1 MRLKSALMALKNRL
15 LISIFLLIQ
24 FTFGLAAITLS
35 INMLCNFHYLENS
48 SNSLLDLE
56 STYFI
61 TYDGMTT
68 DRLKADQFNKGQVEE
83 IYKKMQQNKDVIS
96 YGTYEESIIELESSN
111 RPLQESM
118 LEELKNK
125 TFRDKNPTIRIITID
140 EDYYKLLNIPI
151 KTGVGFSYRDF
162 HKNSEEKTNVLV
174 GPYFKKYFQI
184 GDTINN
190 QYMIIGFLPENK
202 FIIDGNGVSIYQK
215 LDKAMLSPMPI
226 DRYENYEI
234 MFSRL
239 HQSTIM
245 NLKRD
250 ADVNKL
256 QEMIQLKG
264 SDVTLYLKN
273 LGEEINEAVTSS
285 MDTENID
292 LIVGSLFILFI
303 IAGIVVTTV
312 VSIMM
317 RKREFG
323 IKMVLGES
331 KFGMFIQIVLENIC
345 ITIVGMFLSIVYFLW
360 RYENHLQVS
369 KDFDTASV
377 REINLNMP
385 ILLFVFL
392 FLLVIIIISN
402 LIVFLFI
409 RKLEPK
415 TLIGGME

>member
-1 MRLKSALMALKNRL
+1 MRIKSALMALKNRL

-24 FTFGLAAITLS
+24 FTFGLTSITLS
-35 INMLCNFHYLENS
+35 INMLYNFNYLENS

-68 DRLKADQFNKGQVEE
+68 DRLKADQFNKEQVEE
-83 IYKKMQQNKDVIS
+83 IYQKMRQNKDVIS

-118 LEELKNK
+118 LDELKNK
-125 TFRDKNPTIRIITID
+125 TFRDKGPTIRTIEID

-151 KTGVGFSYRDF
+151 KTGTGFSYQDF
-162 HKNSEEKTNVLV
+162 QKNSEEKTNVLV
-174 GPYFKKYFQI
+174 GSYFKKYFQI

-190 QYMIIGFLPENK
+190 QYTIIGFLPENK
-202 FIIDGNGVSIYQK
+202 FIVNTSHVYQK
-215 LDKAMLSPMPI
+215 LDKTMLSPMPI
-226 DRYENYEI
+226 DRYEHYEI

-245 NLKRD
+245 NLKKD

-256 QEMIQLKG
+256 QETIQLKG
-264 SDVTLYLKN
+264 SDVTLYLRN
-273 LGEEINEAVTSS
+273 LGEEINKDITSS
-285 MDTENID
+285 WDTEIID

-303 IAGIVVTTV
+303 IGGIVVTTI

-331 KFGMFIQIVLENIC
+331 KFGMFIQIVLENMC
-345 ITIVGMFLSIVYFLW
+345 IAIVGMFLSVVYFSW
-360 RYENHLQVS
+360 RYEAHLQVS

-377 REINLNMP
+377 LEVNLNMP

-392 FLLVIIIISN
+392 FLLLIIIVSN

>member
-15 LISIFLLIQ
+15 LITIFLLIQ

-35 INMLCNFHYLENS
+35 INMLYNFHYLKNS

-61 TYDGMTT
+61 TYDGITT
-68 DRLKADQFNKGQVEE
+68 DRLKADQFNKEQVEE
-83 IYKKMQQNKDVIS
+83 IYNKMQQNKDVIS
-96 YGTYEESIIELESSN
+96 YGTYEQRIIELESSN

-125 TFRDKNPTIRIITID
+125 TFRDKSPTIRIITID
-140 EDYYKLLNIPI
+140 EDYYKLLKIPI
-151 KTGVGFSYRDF
+151 KTGTGFSYQDF
-162 HKNSEEKTNVLV
+162 QKNSEEKTNVLV

-190 QYMIIGFLPENK
+190 EYTIIGFLPENK
-202 FIIDGNGVSIYQK
+202 FIIEGNGTNAYQK

-226 DRYENYEI
+226 DRYEHYEI

-245 NLKRD
+245 NLKKD

-292 LIVGSLFILFI
+292 LVVGSLFILFI
-303 IAGIVVTTV
+303 IGGIVVTTI

-323 IKMVLGES
+323 IKMALGES

-345 ITIVGMFLSIVYFLW
+345 IAIVGMFLSLVYFSW
-360 RYENHLQVS
+360 RYADNLQSS
-369 KDFDTASV
+369 KDFDMASV
-377 REINLNMP
+377 LEVNLNMS
-385 ILLFVFL
+385 ILLFVCL
-392 FLLVIIIISN
+392 FLLLIIIVSN

>member
-35 INMLCNFHYLENS
+35 INGMYNFYYLGNS

-68 DRLKADQFNKGQVEE
+68 DRLKADQFNKEQVEE
-83 IYKKMQQNKDVIS
+83 IYNKMQQNKDVIS
-96 YGTYEESIIELESSN
+96 YGTYEPIIIELESSN

-125 TFRDKNPTIRIITID
+125 TFRDKSPTIRIITID

-151 KTGVGFSYRDF
+151 KTGTGFSYQDF
-162 HKNSEEKTNVLV
+162 QKNSEEKTNVLV

-190 QYMIIGFLPENK
+190 QYTIIGFLPENK
-202 FIIDGNGVSIYQK
+202 FIIDGNGASIYQK

-226 DRYENYEI
+226 DRYEHYEI

-245 NLKRD
+245 NLKKD

-256 QEMIQLKG
+256 QETLQLKG

-303 IAGIVVTTV
+303 IGGIVVTTI

-345 ITIVGMFLSIVYFLW
+345 IAIVGMFLSIVYFSW
-360 RYENHLQVS
+360 RYEAHLQVS

-377 REINLNMP
+377 QEINLNMP
-385 ILLFVFL
+385 ILILVFL
-392 FLLVIIIISN
+392 FLLLIIIVSN

>member
-1 MRLKSALMALKNRL
+1 MRLKSALMALKNRS
-15 LISIFLLIQ
+15 LISIFLLVQ

-35 INMLCNFHYLENS
+35 INMLYNFHYLKNS

-61 TYDGMTT
+61 TYDGITT
-68 DRLKADQFNKGQVEE
+68 DRLKADQFNKEQVEE

-96 YGTYEESIIELESSN
+96 YGTYEQSTIELESSN

-125 TFRDKNPTIRIITID
+125 TFHDKSPTIRIITID
-140 EDYYKLLNIPI
+140 EYYYKLLNIPI
-151 KTGVGFSYRDF
+151 KTGTGFSYQDF
-162 HKNSEEKTNVLV
+162 QKSSEEKTNVLV

-190 QYMIIGFLPENK
+190 QYTIIGFLPENK
-202 FIIDGNGVSIYQK
+202 FIIEGNGVSIYQK

-226 DRYENYEI
+226 DRYGHYEI

-245 NLKRD
+245 NLKKD

-285 MDTENID
+285 MDTESID
-292 LIVGSLFILFI
+292 LVVGSLFILFI
-303 IAGIVVTTV
+303 IGGIVVTTI

-345 ITIVGMFLSIVYFLW
+345 IAIVGMFLSLVYFSW
-360 RYENHLQVS
+360 RYAAHLQSS
-369 KDFDTASV
+369 KDFDIASV
-377 REINLNMP
+377 REMNLNMP
-385 ILLFVFL
+385 ILILVCL
-392 FLLVIIIISN
+392 FLLLIIIVSN

>member
-1 MRLKSALMALKNRL
+1 MRLKSSLMALKNRL

-24 FTFGLAAITLS
+24 FTFGLTAITLS
-35 INMLCNFHYLENS
+35 INMLYNFNYLKNS

-68 DRLKADQFNKGQVEE
+68 DRLKADQFNKEQVEG

-96 YGTYEESIIELESSN
+96 FGTYEQSIIELESSN

-125 TFRDKNPTIRIITID
+125 TFRDKSPTIRIITID

-151 KTGVGFSYRDF
+151 KTGTGFSYQDF
-162 HKNSEEKTNVLV
+162 QKNSEEKTNVLV

-190 QYMIIGFLPENK
+190 QYTIIGFLPENK
-202 FIIDGNGVSIYQK
+202 FIIDGNGANIYQK

-245 NLKRD
+245 NLKKD

-285 MDTENID
+285 MDTENIN
-292 LIVGSLFILFI
+292 LVVGSLFILFI
-303 IAGIVVTTV
+303 IGGIVVTTI

-345 ITIVGMFLSIVYFLW
+345 IAIVGMFLSLVYFSW
-360 RYENHLQVS
+360 RYAAHLQSS
-369 KDFDTASV
+369 KDFDTVSV
-377 REINLNMP
+377 QEINLNMP
-385 ILLFVFL
+385 ILLLVCL
-392 FLLVIIIISN
+392 FLLLIIIVSN

-409 RKLEPK
+409 RKIEPK

>member
-15 LISIFLLIQ
+15 LITIFLLIQ

-35 INMLCNFHYLENS
+35 INMLYNFHYLKNS

-61 TYDGMTT
+61 TYDGITT
-68 DRLKADQFNKGQVEE
+68 DRLKADQFNKEQVEE
-83 IYKKMQQNKDVIS
+83 IYNKMQQNKDVIS
-96 YGTYEESIIELESSN
+96 YGTYEQRIIELESSN

-125 TFRDKNPTIRIITID
+125 TFRDKSPTIRMITID

-151 KTGVGFSYRDF
+151 KTGTGFSYQDF
-162 HKNSEEKTNVLV
+162 QKNSEDKTNVLV

-190 QYMIIGFLPENK
+190 EYTIIGFLPENK
-202 FIIDGNGVSIYQK
+202 FIIEGNGTNAYQK

-226 DRYENYEI
+226 DRYEHYEI

-245 NLKRD
+245 NLKKD

-285 MDTENID
+285 MDTENMD
-292 LIVGSLFILFI
+292 LVVGSLFILFI
-303 IAGIVVTTV
+303 IGGIVVTTI

-345 ITIVGMFLSIVYFLW
+345 IAIVGMFLSLVYFSW
-360 RYENHLQVS
+360 RYADNLQSS
-369 KDFDTASV
+369 KDFDMASV
-377 REINLNMP
+377 LEVNLNIS
-385 ILLFVFL
+385 ILLFVCL
-392 FLLVIIIISN
+392 FLLLIIIVSN

-409 RKLEPK
+409 RKIEPK

>member
-1 MRLKSALMALKNRL
+1 
-15 LISIFLLIQ
+15 
-24 FTFGLAAITLS
+24 
-35 INMLCNFHYLENS
+35 
-48 SNSLLDLE
+48 
-56 STYFI
+56 
-61 TYDGMTT
+61 
-68 DRLKADQFNKGQVEE
+68 
-83 IYKKMQQNKDVIS
+83 
-96 YGTYEESIIELESSN
+96 
-111 RPLQESM
+111 
-118 LEELKNK
+118 
-125 TFRDKNPTIRIITID
+125 
-140 EDYYKLLNIPI
+140 
-151 KTGVGFSYRDF
+151 
-162 HKNSEEKTNVLV
+162 
-174 GPYFKKYFQI
+174 
-184 GDTINN
+184 
-190 QYMIIGFLPENK
+190 MIIGFLPENK

-303 IAGIVVTTV
+303 IAGMVVTTI
-312 VSIMM
+312 VSIIM

>member
-24 FTFGLAAITLS
+24 FTFGLAAMTLS
-35 INMLCNFHYLENS
+35 INGMYNFYYLRNS

-68 DRLKADQFNKGQVEE
+68 DRLKADQFNKEQVEE
-83 IYKKMQQNKDVIS
+83 IYKKMRQNKDVIS
-96 YGTYEESIIELESSN
+96 YGTYEQSIIELESSN

-118 LEELKNK
+118 LKELKNK
-125 TFRDKNPTIRIITID
+125 TFREKSPTIRIITID

-151 KTGVGFSYRDF
+151 KTGTGFSYQDF
-162 HKNSEEKTNVLV
+162 QKNSEEKTNVLV

-190 QYMIIGFLPENK
+190 QYTIIGFFPENK
-202 FIIDGNGVSIYQK
+202 FIIDGNGANIYQK

-226 DRYENYEI
+226 DRYEHYEI

-245 NLKRD
+245 NLKKD

-256 QEMIQLKG
+256 QETIQLKG
-264 SDVTLYLKN
+264 SDVTLYLRN

-285 MDTENID
+285 MDTENIN
-292 LIVGSLFILFI
+292 LVVGSLFILFI
-303 IAGIVVTTV
+303 IGGIVVTTI

-345 ITIVGMFLSIVYFLW
+345 IAIVGIFLSLVYFSW
-360 RYENHLQVS
+360 RYADNLQGS

-377 REINLNMP
+377 LEVNLNMP
-385 ILLFVFL
+385 ILLFVCL
-392 FLLVIIIISN
+392 FLLLIMIVSN

>member
-1 MRLKSALMALKNRL
+1 MRIKSALMALKNRL

-24 FTFGLAAITLS
+24 FTFGLTSITLS
-35 INMLCNFHYLENS
+35 INMLYNFNYLENS

-68 DRLKADQFNKGQVEE
+68 DRLKADQFNKEQVEE
-83 IYKKMQQNKDVIS
+83 IYQKMRQNKDVIS

-118 LEELKNK
+118 LDELKNK
-125 TFRDKNPTIRIITID
+125 TFRDKGPTIRTIEID

-151 KTGVGFSYRDF
+151 KTGTGFSYQDF
-162 HKNSEEKTNVLV
+162 QKNSEEKTNVLV
-174 GPYFKKYFQI
+174 GSYFKKYFQI

-190 QYMIIGFLPENK
+190 QYTIIGFLPENK
-202 FIIDGNGVSIYQK
+202 FIVNTSHVYQK
-215 LDKAMLSPMPI
+215 LDKTMLSPMPI
-226 DRYENYEI
+226 DRYEHYEI

-245 NLKRD
+245 NLKKD

-256 QEMIQLKG
+256 QETIQLKG
-264 SDVTLYLKN
+264 SDVTLYLRN
-273 LGEEINEAVTSS
+273 LGEEINKDITSS
-285 MDTENID
+285 WDTEIID

-303 IAGIVVTTV
+303 IGGIVVTTI

-331 KFGMFIQIVLENIC
+331 KFGMFIQIVLENMC
-345 ITIVGMFLSIVYFLW
+345 IAIVGMFLSVVYFSW
-360 RYENHLQVS
+360 RYEAHLQVS

-377 REINLNMP
+377 LEVNLNMP

-392 FLLVIIIISN
+392 FLQLIIIVSN

>member
-1 MRLKSALMALKNRL
+1 
-15 LISIFLLIQ
+15 
-24 FTFGLAAITLS
+24 
-35 INMLCNFHYLENS
+35 
-48 SNSLLDLE
+48 
-56 STYFI
+56 
-61 TYDGMTT
+61 
-68 DRLKADQFNKGQVEE
+68 
-83 IYKKMQQNKDVIS
+83 
-96 YGTYEESIIELESSN
+96 
-111 RPLQESM
+111 
-118 LEELKNK
+118 
-125 TFRDKNPTIRIITID
+125 
-140 EDYYKLLNIPI
+140 
-151 KTGVGFSYRDF
+151 
-162 HKNSEEKTNVLV
+162 
-174 GPYFKKYFQI
+174 
-184 GDTINN
+184 
-190 QYMIIGFLPENK
+190 
-202 FIIDGNGVSIYQK
+202 
-215 LDKAMLSPMPI
+215 
-226 DRYENYEI
+226 
-234 MFSRL
+234 
-239 HQSTIM
+239 
-245 NLKRD
+245 
-250 ADVNKL
+250 
-256 QEMIQLKG
+256 
-264 SDVTLYLKN
+264 
-273 LGEEINEAVTSS
+273 

-303 IAGIVVTTV
+303 IAGMVVTTI
-312 VSIMM
+312 VSIIM